1 MRHSVVP
8 PIDSGHRSNRHRLSP
23 RAARPHDESGRRRRC
38 GPEGRKGRAGGEG
51 PPKGLGDVFVALLEG
66 EQAVLTSVKEPKSLG
81 VRTLRW
87 TIEK

>member
-1 MRHSVVP
+1 M
-8 PIDSGHRSNRHRLSP
+8 
-23 RAARPHDESGRRRRC
+23 
-38 GPEGRKGRAGGEG
+38 
-51 PPKGLGDVFVALLEG
+51 FVALLEG